1 MIMEK
6 RFEITPAQRKIVNEK
21 MEVLERYAKNID
33 FDNLPKRENHSKGAT
48 PTNEERLVQK
58 KLDEANT
65 VLRRMDVSVFKNKI
79 DLQQRNEKQ

>member
-6 RFEITPAQRKIVNEK
+6 HLEITSAQRKALNEK

-33 FDNLPKRENHSKGAT
+33 FDNLPKREDHPGASR
-48 PTNEERLVQK
+48 PANEERLVQK
-58 KLDEANT
+58 KLDEANA
-65 VLRRMDVSVFKNKI
+65 VLRRMDVSVFKNGI